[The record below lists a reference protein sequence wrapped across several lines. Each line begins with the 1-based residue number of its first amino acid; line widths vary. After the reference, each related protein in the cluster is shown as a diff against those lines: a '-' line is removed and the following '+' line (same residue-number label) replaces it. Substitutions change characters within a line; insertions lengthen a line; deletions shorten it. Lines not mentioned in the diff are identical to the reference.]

1 MLLNTFLELN
11 NGSWEEQEACGAVR
25 SLHSL
30 PLKQLPG
37 NQETQQLCK
46 YQSSAERPTER
57 PACVLPKSPPSTR
70 HFFTAVLARKLA
82 QWESLFLHITGQ
94 DAWLSST
101 DGAHSWLDIRKLYN
115 ESRSTYRDQQRA
127 KYVSDHSG
135 SELEMHSTG
144 VWETYRHVE
153 IRRTLIRKQ
162 GRKG

>member
-11 NGSWEEQEACGAVR
+11 NGFGEEQEACGAVR
-25 SLHSL
+25 SVHSL

-57 PACVLPKSPPSTR
+57 PACMLPKSPPSTR
-70 HFFTAVLARKLA
+70 HFFIAGLAGKLA
-82 QWESLFLHITGQ
+82 QWESLFPHVTGQ
-94 DAWLSST
+94 NARFSST
-101 DGAHSWLDIRKLYN
+101 DGAHSWLDIRKLY
-115 ESRSTYRDQQRA
+115 ESLSTYRGQQWA

-144 VWETYRHVE
+144 VRETYRHVE
-153 IRRTLIRKQ
+153 IRCMLISKQ